1 MADYGE
7 MFYGTLPQDTQDM
20 DAVLRGVGR
29 SIRDIGRG
37 VSYYPYDLIGAPVD
51 LINMALNPVGLGS
64 EEPVMGSDYLRNIA
78 RSLGLAEAPTGSGAE
93 TAARFA
99 AGFTNPASGAR
110 AVGRA
115 SDLVTRGANVSAD
128 KLVQMITQNPEA
140 TAPAVLEAAGE
151 MAPLSRIFVGRRSPL
166 WDTGAADEAVALE
179 QAGVNPREI
188 WNRTLTGRDETGD
201 WKQEVSLRDMQV
213 NPGAIPS
220 PAEGP
225 TNLSS
230 AVTSGELFGTYPD
243 LFGQMRLL
251 EETTPGLGGSYNRGE
266 NLLTLRKSR
275 VKPDPQGNWNV
286 DEPLTTDE
294 LRQIIAHEGQH
305 GIQSQENWAT
315 GGNIETVA
323 RQAEKT
329 KKAELAPLVKD
340 RAVYRDAFTELVN
353 ADRALYMH
361 KLSNLSRKDNIKPR
375 EIFSMSDWYK
385 YGTDYRR
392 EVGPMPKKAGAARDM
407 WLNNAAGSIRAKT
420 IEEKPFLQFVESE
433 FTVKDAKNAV
443 ARANR
448 KIEKVRG
455 SELKARELMAKYKNI
470 ASLDPYEQYKLLYG
484 EAEARLAA
492 DRLDLTDQ
500 EMRSYYPFEMR
511 SEENPYGLDV
521 DPKQTFSYRRDY
533 SLL

>member
-51 LINMALNPVGLGS
+51 LINMALTPVGLGS

-78 RSLGLAEAPTGSGAE
+78 RSLGYAEEPTGSGAE
-93 TAARFA
+93 TLARIG
-99 AGFTNPASGAR
+99 AGFINPATGAR
-110 AVGRA
+110 AVGKA
-115 SDLVTRGANVSAD
+115 SDLVTQGANISAD
-128 KLVQMITQNPEA
+128 ALVRAITGNPEA

-151 MAPLSRIFVGRRSPL
+151 MAPLSRIFVGSRSPL
-166 WDTGAADEAVALE
+166 WDTRAASEAEALE

-188 WNRTLTGRDETGD
+188 WNRTLTGKDETGD
-201 WKQEVSLRDMQV
+201 WKQEVSLRDMRV
-213 NPGAIPS
+213 NPEAIPS
-220 PAEGP
+220 PTEGP
-225 TNLSS
+225 RPLSS
-230 AVTSGELFGTYPD
+230 AVSSGELLGSYPD

-251 EETTPGLGGSYNRGE
+251 EETEPGRLGSYSRGE

-275 VKPDPQGNWNV
+275 IAPDTQGNWLL
-286 DEPLTTDE
+286 DKPLTEDE
-294 LRQIIAHEGQH
+294 LRKTIAHEGQH
-305 GIQSQENWAT
+305 GIQGQEGWAS
-315 GGNIETVA
+315 GGTTDTA
-323 RQAEKT
+323 AMQAEMT
-329 KKAELAPLVKD
+329 RIAEMAPLTQD
-340 RAVYRDAFTELVN
+340 RNKFREAFSELVN
-353 ADRALYMH
+353 ANRALYMH
-361 KLSNLSRKDNIKPR
+361 KLSKLSVKDNIKPR
-375 EIFSMSDWYK
+375 EVFGLSDWYK
-385 YGTDYRR
+385 YGDDYRR
-392 EVGPMPKKAGAARDM
+392 EVGPMPKKPGFARDT
-407 WLNNAAGSIRAKT
+407 WLGNAAAYIRAKN
-420 IEEKPFLQFVESE
+420 IEEKPFLEFVQKE
-433 FTVKDAKNAV
+433 FTPNEAKNAN

-448 KIEKVRG
+448 KLAKYRE
-455 SELKARELMAKYKNI
+455 SEYKAREVTAKYKNI

-500 EMRSYYPFEMR
+500 EMRNYYPFEMR

-521 DPKQTFSYRRDY
+521 DPKQTFAYRRPY

>member
-51 LINMALNPVGLGS
+51 LINMALTPVGLGS

-78 RSLGLAEAPTGSGAE
+78 RSLGYAEEPTGSGAE
-93 TAARFA
+93 TLARIG
-99 AGFTNPASGAR
+99 AGFINPATGAR
-110 AVGRA
+110 AVGKA
-115 SDLVTRGANVSAD
+115 SDLVTQGANISAD
-128 KLVQMITQNPEA
+128 ALVRAITGNPEA

-151 MAPLSRIFVGRRSPL
+151 MAPLSRIFVGSRSPL
-166 WDTGAADEAVALE
+166 WDTRAASEAEALE

-201 WKQEVSLRDMQV
+201 WKQEVSLRDMRV
-213 NPGAIPS
+213 NPEAIPS
-220 PAEGP
+220 PTEGP
-225 TNLSS
+225 RPLSS
-230 AVTSGELFGTYPD
+230 AVSSGELLGSYPD

-251 EETTPGLGGSYNRGE
+251 EETEPGIGGSYNRNE
-266 NLLTLRKSR
+266 NLLTLRKSN
-275 VKPDPQGNWNV
+275 VMPDKQGNWNV
-286 DEPLTTDE
+286 DKPLTENE

-305 GIQSQENWAT
+305 SIQGEEGWAS
-315 GGNIETVA
+315 GGNLETA
-323 RQAEKT
+323 ESQANKT
-329 KKAELAPLVKD
+329 RIAELTPLTSD
-340 RAVYRDAFTELVN
+340 RNNYRDAFSELVN

-361 KLSNLSRKDNIKPR
+361 KLSDLSKRDGIRPR
-375 EIFSMSDWYK
+375 AIFGLSDWYK
-385 YGTDYRR
+385 YGDDYRR
-392 EVGPMPKKAGAARDM
+392 EVGPMPKKPGVARDM
-407 WLNNAAGSIRAKT
+407 WLNNAAAYIRAKN
-420 IEEKPFLQFVESE
+420 IEEKPFLEFVQNELS
-433 FTVKDAKNAV
+433 VKDAKNAA

-448 KIEKVRG
+448 KIEKYRG
-455 SELKARELMAKYKNI
+455 SELKARELTAKYKNI
-470 ASLDPYEQYKLLYG
+470 ANLEPYEQYKLLYG

-500 EMRSYYPFEMR
+500 EMRNYYPFEMR

-521 DPKQTFSYRRDY
+521 DPKQTFAYRRRY